1 VKGSLLSRIDGH
13 IGVPRAVLQ
22 PYAASAAAAFGLA
35 RDDFVPLRRAN
46 FPVSRPGTF
55 VPRLDWF
62 LREGATPS
70 AAPTEAK
77 LKANPGAEVRVM
89 LSWVVTFLIIAL
101 IAGLLGFGGIA
112 GTSIEIAKVIFFI
125 AVILFLVSAV
135 LGVVRGKRV

>member
-1 VKGSLLSRIDGH
+1 MPPVAGWWSGTLEWLNLLGSVIRIVFSPRWHRGAVKGSLLSRIDGH

-62 LREGATPS
+62 CEEGATPS
-70 AAPTEAK
+70 AAPIEAK
-77 LKANPGAEVRVM
+77 LKANPGDKGSCHVE
-89 LSWVVTFLIIAL
+89 
-101 IAGLLGFGGIA
+101 LGRHF
-112 GTSIEIAKVIFFI
+112 
-125 AVILFLVSAV
+125 
-135 LGVVRGKRV
+135 